1 MTTMST
7 RPHTA
12 IRVISLSAAPERRQ
26 AFARS
31 AVEAGCDWE
40 FFDAHT
46 TPSDGLSYDEKRV
59 TGIYGRKL
67 HPGEL
72 GCYSSHFDLWR
83 WLVQAD
89 CEQLIVLEDDVV
101 VDWEFI
107 RDISAIE
114 MAGRGIEYLRLF
126 AKMPSPWRFI
136 ASPYFDQYRH
146 LIRFTGYALGT
157 QAYVLSKTGAERLI
171 CHGSNIE
178 APVDVYMDRTWDHG
192 LLNLAVYPFPVY
204 ERYQRSSIGEGRFSA
219 PISRWAQPS
228 LRNFWTRA
236 RRKLQ
241 LNWAIHGFSP
251 SSARALRRSLKLR
264 HDV

>member
-1 MTTMST
+1 MST

-12 IRVISLSAAPERRQ
+12 IRVISLPAALERRR

-31 AVEAGCDWE
+31 AAAAGCEWE
-40 FFDAHT
+40 FFDAHA
-46 TPSDGLSYDEKRV
+46 TPLDGLSYEEKRV

-83 WLVQAD
+83 WLAESD
-89 CEQLIVLEDDVV
+89 YEQLIVLEDDVV

-107 RDISAIE
+107 RLISAIRL
-114 MAGRGIEYLRLF
+114 ASRGIEYLRLF
-126 AKMPSPWRFI
+126 AKMPAPWRFI
-136 ASPYFDQYRH
+136 ASPYFDKYRH

-171 CHGSNIE
+171 RHGSNIE

-204 ERYQRSSIGEGRFSA
+204 ERHQRSSIGEGRFSA
-219 PISRWAQPS
+219 PISRWGRPS
-228 LRNFWTRA
+228 LRNLWIRA
-236 RRKLQ
+236 CRKLQ

-251 SSARALRRSLKLR
+251 SSARTLQRLLKAR
-264 HDV
+264 EDV

>member
-1 MTTMST
+1 M

-12 IRVISLSAAPERRQ
+12 IRVISLPAALERRQ

-31 AVEAGCDWE
+31 AVAAGCDWE

-46 TPSDGLSYDEKRV
+46 TPVEGLSYDEKRV
-59 TGIYGRKL
+59 TGTYGRKL

-89 CEQLIVLEDDVV
+89 CDQLIVLEDDVV

-107 RDISAIE
+107 HDFSAIE
-114 MAGRGIEYLRLF
+114 IASRGIEYLRLF
-126 AKMPSPWRFI
+126 AKMPAPWRFV
-136 ASPYFDQYRH
+136 ASPYFDKYRH

-157 QAYVLSKTGAERLI
+157 QAYMLSKAGAQRLI
-171 CHGSNIE
+171 CHGWNIE
-178 APVDVYMDRTWDHG
+178 APVDVYMDRTWEHG
-192 LLNLAVYPFPVY
+192 VLNLAVYPFPVY
-204 ERYQRSSIGEGRFSA
+204 ERHQRSSIGEGRFSA
-219 PISRWAQPS
+219 PNSRWEQPL
-228 LRNFWTRA
+228 LRNLWTRA

-251 SSARALRRSLKLR
+251 SSARTLQRLLKER
-264 HDV
+264 KNV

>member
-1 MTTMST
+1 MSA

-12 IRVISLSAAPERRQ
+12 IRVISLSEALHRRQ

-31 AVEAGCDWE
+31 AGEAGCDWE
-40 FFDAHT
+40 FFNAHT
-46 TPSDGLSYDEKRV
+46 TPMHGLSYDEKRV
-59 TGIYGRKL
+59 AGIYGRKL

-107 RDISAIE
+107 RDISAIA
-114 MAGRGIEYLRLF
+114 MASRGIEYLRLF
-126 AKMPSPWRFI
+126 AKMPAPWRII

-146 LIRFTGYALGT
+146 LIRFTGYPLGT
-157 QAYVLSKTGAERLI
+157 QAYVLSKSGAERLLS
-171 CHGSNIE
+171 HGSNIE

-204 ERYQRSSIGEGRFSA
+204 ERYQRSSIGEGRFSPSA
-219 PISRWAQPS
+219 SWWGQSS
-228 LRNFWTRA
+228 LRNLWTRA

-241 LNWAIHGFSP
+241 LNWAIYGFSP
-251 SSARALRRSLKLR
+251 SSARGLQRSLKPR
-264 HDV
+264 KDD

>member
-1 MTTMST
+1 MST
-7 RPHTA
+7 RSHTA
-12 IRVISLSAAPERRQ
+12 IRVISLPVALERRQ
-26 AFARS
+26 AFVRS
-31 AVEAGCDWE
+31 AVEADCDWA

-46 TPSDGLSYDEKRV
+46 TPMNGLTYDEKRV
-59 TGIYGRKL
+59 TGIFGRKL

-83 WLVQAD
+83 WLAQAD

-101 VDWEFI
+101 ADWEFI
-107 RDISAIE
+107 RDISAIA
-114 MAGRGIEYLRLF
+114 MASRGIEYLRLF
-126 AKMPSPWRFI
+126 AKMPAPWRFV
-136 ASPYFDQYRH
+136 ASPYFDKYRH

-157 QAYVLSKTGAERLI
+157 QAYVLSKSGAERLI

-204 ERYQRSSIGEGRFSA
+204 ERHQRSSIGEGRFAA
-219 PISRWAQPS
+219 PISRWGQLS
-228 LRNFWTRA
+228 LRNLWTRA

-241 LNWAIHGFSP
+241 LNWAIYGFSP
-251 SSARALRRSLKLR
+251 ASARALQRSLKVR
-264 HDV
+264 KDD

>member
-1 MTTMST
+1 MST

-12 IRVISLSAAPERRQ
+12 IRVISLPAASERRL

-31 AVEAGCDWE
+31 AAAAGCEWE

-46 TPSDGLSYDEKRV
+46 APVSGLSYDEKRV
-59 TGIYGRKL
+59 AGIYGRKL

-83 WLVQAD
+83 WLAMAD

-107 RDISAIE
+107 RELSAINL
-114 MAGRGIEYLRLF
+114 ASHGIEYLRLF
-126 AKMPSPWRFI
+126 AKMPAPWRFI
-136 ASPYFDQYRH
+136 ASPYLDKYRH

-157 QAYVLSKTGAERLI
+157 QAYVLSKAGAARLI
-171 CHGSNIE
+171 RRGSNIE
-178 APVDVYMDRTWDHG
+178 APVDVFMDRTWDHG
-192 LLNLAVYPFPVY
+192 LLNLALYPFPVY
-204 ERYQRSSIGEGRFSA
+204 ERHQRSSIGEERFST
-219 PISRWAQPS
+219 PISRRSQPS
-228 LRNFWTRA
+228 LRNLWIRA

-241 LNWAIHGFSP
+241 LNWAVHGFSP
-251 SSARALRRSLKLR
+251 PAARTLQRLLKAR
-264 HDV
+264 EDV

>member
-1 MTTMST
+1 MTV
-7 RPHTA
+7 PTA
-12 IRVISLSAAPERRQ
+12 VRVISLANSGRREEFSQAAADASLP
-26 AFARS
+26 
-31 AVEAGCDWE
+31 WE

-46 TPSDGLSYDEKRV
+46 TPVYGLTYDEKRV
-59 TGIYGRKL
+59 TGTYGRKL

-83 WLVQAD
+83 WFVQAD
-89 CEQLIVLEDDVV
+89 YQQLIVLEDDVV
-101 VDWEFI
+101 VDWGFI
-107 RDISAIE
+107 RHIGEIE
-114 MAGRGIEYLRLF
+114 MTSRGIEYLRLF
-126 AKMPSPWRFI
+126 AKMPAPWRFI

-204 ERYQRSSIGEGRFSA
+204 ERHRRSSIGEARFSA
-219 PISRWAQPS
+219 PVLRWGQPS
-228 LRNFWTRA
+228 LRNLWTRA

-241 LNWAIHGFSP
+241 LNWAIYGFSP
-251 SSARALRRSLKLR
+251 SSARSLQRLLKAR
-264 HDV
+264 KNE

>member
-1 MTTMST
+1 MTISTMV
-7 RPHTA
+7 
-12 IRVISLSAAPERRQ
+12 RVISLSNSPRREEFTQSAADATLP
-26 AFARS
+26 
-31 AVEAGCDWE
+31 WE

-46 TPSDGLSYDEKRV
+46 MPACGLSYDEKRV
-59 TGIYGRKL
+59 AGTYGRKL

-83 WLVQAD
+83 RFVQAD
-89 CEQLIVLEDDVV
+89 CEQLIVFEDDVV

-107 RDISAIE
+107 RDISAIK
-114 MAGRGIEYLRLF
+114 MASRGIDYLRLF

-157 QAYVLSKTGAERLI
+157 QAYVLSKGGAERLV
-171 CHGSNIE
+171 CRGSNIE

-204 ERYQRSSIGEGRFSA
+204 ERYRPSSIGEGRFSV
-219 PISRWAQPS
+219 PLSRWSQPS
-228 LRNFWTRA
+228 FRNLCTRA

-241 LNWAIHGFSP
+241 LNWAIYGFSP
-251 SSARALRRSLKLR
+251 SSARALRRSLKANR
-264 HDV
+264 ED

>member
-1 MTTMST
+1 MST
-7 RPHTA
+7 QPHTA
-12 IRVISLSAAPERRQ
+12 IRVISLPGARERRQ

-31 AVEAGCDWE
+31 AAAAGCEWE

-46 TPSDGLSYDEKRV
+46 TPASGLSYDEKRV

-67 HPGEL
+67 QPGEL

-83 WLVQAD
+83 WLVKAD

-101 VDWEFI
+101 VDWDFI
-107 RDISAIE
+107 RDISATQ

-126 AKMPSPWRFI
+126 AKMPAPWRFI
-136 ASPYFDQYRH
+136 ASPYFDKYRH

-157 QAYVLSKTGAERLI
+157 QAYVLSKAGAERLI
-171 CHGSNIE
+171 RHGSIIE

-192 LLNLAVYPFPVY
+192 LLNLAVYPFPIY
-204 ERYQRSSIGEGRFSA
+204 ERHQRSSIGEGRFSA
-219 PISRWAQPS
+219 PISRWGQPS
-228 LRNFWTRA
+228 LSNLWIRL

-241 LNWAIHGFSP
+241 LNWAIHGVSP
-251 SSARALRRSLKLR
+251 SSARALQRLLKAR
-264 HDV
+264 EDA